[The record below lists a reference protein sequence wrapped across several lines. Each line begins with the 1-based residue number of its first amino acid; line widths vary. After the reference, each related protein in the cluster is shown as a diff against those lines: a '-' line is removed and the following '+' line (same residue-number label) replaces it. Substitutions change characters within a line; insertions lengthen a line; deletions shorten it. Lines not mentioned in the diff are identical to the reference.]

1 MPYGANKFHHK
12 SMGQQPSQFKTTPLG
27 LTLSSTRTLLIY
39 VPNEEKYDPRPTDGW
54 GDGFR
59 IPSVEATLIG
69 QTLSNSFINS
79 ISRNR
84 LKTIQLNT
92 SYVHYTINIWNT
104 SKIPIANIESSYQP
118 NSRSIMANNEKK
130 ENIYVIL
137 IIFRVDAPWLY
148 VCVYDVPWLI
158 HTTHHFYIIPVQC
171 STQQSI

>member
-1 MPYGANKFHHK
+1 MHQLLTVRI
-12 SMGQQPSQFKTTPLG
+12 QQVRNQIQYSNIVVSKNTSYL
-27 LTLSSTRTLLIY
+27 RIKWR
-39 VPNEEKYDPRPTDGW
+39 KYDPRPTDGW